1 LNTELYVKEVRKAL
15 SAKGSLLF
23 VEAIP
28 GIKYNEVVEVTLAG
42 GETRL
47 GQVIDVSKDV
57 AVIQVF
63 GGVSEVN
70 IKSAKVRFKG
80 ETLRIPVSLDMLGR
94 IFDGLGRPIDG
105 GPPIV
110 PEDWMDINGT
120 PINPASRL
128 PPTEFIETGIS
139 VIDGLF
145 SIVRGQKLPI
155 FSGAGLPHNRIAAQV
170 VRQARV
176 RAAEERFAVVFAAI
190 GVTYEEAYFFIESL
204 RKAESIENIVAFI
217 NTAASPVIER
227 IAIPRV
233 ALTAAEFLAWKY
245 GTHVLVV
252 ITDMTNYCEA
262 LRELSAAREEVPGRR
277 GYPGYMYTDLA
288 TIYERAGRIRGMKGS
303 ITQMPILTM
312 PDDDITHPIP
322 DLTGYITEGQI
333 VLSRDLHRKGIYPPV
348 DVLLSLS
355 RLMKDGVGPGK
366 TRDDHY
372 QVFMQLIAAYTEG
385 QYLRELSAII
395 GTESLS
401 ERDRKYLSF
410 SDLFERKFINQGE
423 YERRTIDQTLD
434 IGWELLATLPE
445 EELKLISIEN
455 IRKYHPAYKGKT
467 PTRLAEHVTASD

>member
-1 LNTELYVKEVRKAL
+1 MSLSVKEVRKAL
-15 SAKGSLLF
+15 SAKGSLLL
-23 VEAIP
+23 VEAVP
-28 GIKYNEVVEVTLAG
+28 GIRYGEVVEVTLG
-42 GETRL
+42 TGETRL

-70 IKSAKVRFKG
+70 TKAARVRFRG

-94 IFDGLGRPIDG
+94 IFDGLARPIDG
-105 GPPIV
+105 GPPIL
-110 PEDWMDINGT
+110 PEDWADINGS
-120 PINPASRL
+120 PINPASRE
-128 PPTEFIETGIS
+128 PPSEFIETGIS
-139 VIDGLF
+139 AIDGLF

-155 FSGAGLPHNRIAAQV
+155 FSGAGLPHNRIAAQI

-176 RAAEERFAVVFAAI
+176 RGKGEKFAVVFAAI
-190 GVTYEEAYFFIESL
+190 GVTYEEAYFFMESL
-204 RKAESIENIVAFI
+204 RRTGNIENIVAFI

-233 ALTAAEFLAWKY
+233 ALTTAEFLAWKY
-245 GTHVLVV
+245 GMHVLVV
-252 ITDMTNYCEA
+252 MTDMTNYCEA
-262 LRELSAAREEVPGRR
+262 LRELSAAREEIPGRR
-277 GYPGYMYTDLA
+277 GYQGYMYTDLA
-288 TIYERAGRIRGMKGS
+288 TIYERAGRIRGKDGS
-303 ITQMPILTM
+303 VTQMPILTM

-366 TRDDHY
+366 TREDHY

-385 QYLRELSAII
+385 QYLRELSAIV

-401 ERDRKYLSF
+401 ERDKKYLAF
-410 SDLFERKFINQGE
+410 ADLFEKRFINQGE
-423 YERRTIDQTLD
+423 YERRTIEQTLD

-445 EELKLISIEN
+445 EELKLISVEN
-455 IRKYHPAYKGKT
+455 IKKYHPKYRRGGKG
-467 PTRLAEHVTASD
+467 E